1 MTATEVPVRTA
12 RVRRPTLAFGPF
24 TFDPDNHLLRRG
36 GDQIAAPPRV
46 LGVLDLLLERAGD
59 LVPRQ
64 ELIDR
69 VWKEAFVTDTSLAEA
84 VSGLRQLLGDDAQ
97 APTYVQTVHRRGYRF
112 VAPVEVLG
120 PKPAPDPAPAPSMPE
135 VVRPSIGGQLVPWSL
150 AVLLGILATVAILRL
165 TRQDPSRPLTG
176 RFAVALAAGQRF
188 NREGVALALSPDGA
202 LAAWSA

>member
-1 MTATEVPVRTA
+1 MTAPQVSARTSRA
-12 RVRRPTLAFGPF
+12 RRPTLAFGPF

-36 GDQIAAPPRV
+36 ADQIAAPPRV

-97 APTYVQTVHRRGYRF
+97 APTYIQTVHRRGYRF
-112 VAPVEVLG
+112 VAPVEVAG
-120 PKPAPDPAPAPSMPE
+120 PKPAHAPAPSPAIPPALSVAE
-135 VVRPSIGGQLVPWSL
+135 IVRPSIGGQLVPWSL
-150 AVLLGILATVAILRL
+150 AALLGILAV
-165 TRQDPSRPLTG
+165 
-176 RFAVALAAGQRF
+176 
-188 NREGVALALSPDGA
+188 
-202 LAAWSA
+202 

>member
-1 MTATEVPVRTA
+1 MATTDIPAAPRL
-12 RVRRPTLAFGPF
+12 RRPTLAFGPF

-36 GDQIAAPPRV
+36 ADQIAAPPRV

-97 APTYVQTVHRRGYRF
+97 APTYIQTVHRRGYRF
-112 VAPVEVLG
+112 VAPVEVRERTPPPVLVNTADG
-120 PKPAPDPAPAPSMPE
+120 PEAPDE
-135 VVRPSIGGQLVPWSL
+135 V
-150 AVLLGILATVAILRL
+150 
-165 TRQDPSRPLTG
+165 
-176 RFAVALAAGQRF
+176 
-188 NREGVALALSPDGA
+188 
-202 LAAWSA
+202 

>member
-1 MTATEVPVRTA
+1 MAATEVSLRTS

-36 GDQIAAPPRV
+36 ADQVAAPPRV

-112 VAPVEVLG
+112 VAPVEVLE
-120 PKPAPDPAPAPSMPE
+120 PKPAPDPLPAPASSAPE

-150 AVLLGILATVAILRL
+150 AALLGILAAVAILR
-165 TRQDPSRPLTG
+165 
-176 RFAVALAAGQRF
+176 
-188 NREGVALALSPDGA
+188 
-202 LAAWSA
+202 